1 MNNTHNKLR
10 NSIKDLQA
18 NMAKQTNNNNQSKLL
33 GSLVR
38 IESSGMF
45 IEDYKKVNEKEF
57 IERYNQIMGLDK

>member
-1 MNNTHNKLR
+1 
-10 NSIKDLQA
+10 
-18 NMAKQTNNNNQSKLL
+18 MAKQTNNNNQSKLL

>member
-18 NMAKQTNNNNQSKLL
+18 NMAKQANNNNQSKLL
-33 GSLVR
+33 GSLAR

-57 IERYNQIMGLDK
+57 IERLNQI